1 MSLFMFRTL
10 ILCYVSFRFHG
21 KRFAISYGLSDGEPH
36 HVSIIDSFGNTLY
49 TFGGMH
55 AGSSHEELNRP
66 IHLAADS
73 NVGVIYVL
81 DSGNNAVKI
90 LSISDARLLDVFVH
104 PEMRDPRRLALDSSE
119 RNMAVATEDGR
130 ILLFSY

>member
-1 MSLFMFRTL
+1 VLAFRL
-10 ILCYVSFRFHG
+10 HNR
-21 KRFAISYGLSDGEPH
+21 RFAICYGLSDDKPH
-36 HVSIIDSFGNTLY
+36 CVSVVDNYGNMLY

-55 AGSSHEELNRP
+55 AGSRREELNRP
-66 IHLAADS
+66 LHLAVDS

-90 LSISDARLLDVFVH
+90 LRLSDAKLLDVFVH
-104 PEMRDPRRLALDSSE
+104 PEMRDPRRLAIDPST
-119 RNMAVATEDGR
+119 RRMGVAMEDGR

>member
-1 MSLFMFRTL
+1 
-10 ILCYVSFRFHG
+10 V
-21 KRFAISYGLSDGEPH
+21 
-36 HVSIIDSFGNTLY
+36 DSFGDIIF
-49 TFGGMH
+49 TFGGMR
-55 AGSSHEELNRP
+55 AGSSDEELNRP
-66 IHLAADS
+66 THLAVDS

-90 LSISDARLLDVFVH
+90 LSLSDAKLLDVFVH
-104 PEMRDPRRLALDSSE
+104 PEMRDPRRLAIDSSI